1 MDRITVKLKEKFIDP
16 EEAEDDVY
24 NPEMVVKNAETNN
37 NLYLD
42 VREGFIHVN
51 IDSDASEELKTRF
64 ARYCDGIYFL
74 TDHYK
79 LTGGQI
85 PAATLFSKEDISFGL
100 FLDLKLE
107 FFEVEVF

>member
-1 MDRITVKLKEKFIDP
+1 MDKITVRLKKELIDS
-16 EEAEDDVY
+16 ERVVDH
-24 NPEMVVKNAETNN
+24 NPEMIVRNDETHD
-37 NLYLD
+37 NLYLEIKD
-42 VREGFIHVN
+42 GFIHVD
-51 IDSDASEELKTRF
+51 IDSDASEELKIKFTE
-64 ARYCDGIYFL
+64 YCDGLYFL

-85 PAATLFSKEDISFGL
+85 PAAVLFSRGSVGMGL